1 MHRYINKKIFI
12 AITIIL
18 FIIEII
24 LIYLIIKAI
33 LTEDLV
39 SPAPL
44 NFYDYIKYKIQN
56 II

>member
-1 MHRYINKKIFI
+1 MHRYISKKIFI

-18 FIIEII
+18 FVIEVF

-33 LTEDLV
+33 LTEDLI

-56 II
+56 IL

>member
-1 MHRYINKKIFI
+1 MHRYVNKKIFI
-12 AITIIL
+12 AIAVIL
-18 FIIEII
+18 FIMEII

-33 LTEDLV
+33 LTEDLI

-44 NFYDYIKYKIQN
+44 NFYDYIKYKVKN

>member
-1 MHRYINKKIFI
+1 MHRYVNKKIFI
-12 AITIIL
+12 AIAVIL
-18 FIIEII
+18 LIMEII

-33 LTEDLV
+33 LTEDLI

-44 NFYDYIKYKIQN
+44 NFYDYIKYKVKN

>member
-1 MHRYINKKIFI
+1 MHRYISKKIFI

-18 FIIEII
+18 FIIEVF

-33 LTEDLV
+33 LTEDLI

-56 II
+56 IL

>member
-12 AITIIL
+12 AITVIL

-33 LTEDLV
+33 LTEDLI

-44 NFYDYIKYKIQN
+44 NFYDYIKYKLQN

>member
-12 AITIIL
+12 AITVIL

-33 LTEDLV
+33 LTEDLI

-44 NFYDYIKYKIQN
+44 NFYDYLKYRMQN

>member
-1 MHRYINKKIFI
+1 MHKYVNRKIFI
-12 AITIIL
+12 IITVIL
-18 FIIEII
+18 FVIEIF

-33 LTEDLV
+33 LTEDLI

-44 NFYDYIKYKIQN
+44 NFYDYLKYKIQN

>member
-1 MHRYINKKIFI
+1 MHRYVNKKIFI
-12 AITIIL
+12 LITAIL
-18 FIIEII
+18 FIIEVI

-56 II
+56 IL